1 MMVKHVGVA
10 LARRHSASA
19 VRLPPR
25 PTRRSVAA
33 ASCRFFSLLALR
45 SFAPVRLNI
54 QRNIALH
61 YITVHF
67 SSVQLSSLQ
76 FISVHFSSV
85 HYSSLQF
92 ITVHYSSLQFIPV
105 HSSSFQFIPVHSSS
119 FQFIPVHSSSVR
131 FSIVQYGS
139 VRFSTVHHGP
149 FYSMLRLLRS
159 GSSQRS
165 TTARWNSRAAPSTA
179 SARRRGKPARRATPR

>member
-1 MMVKHVGVA
+1 MSF
-10 LARRHSASA
+10 LLS
-19 VRLPPR
+19 PR
-25 PTRRSVAA
+25 PA
-33 ASCRFFSLLALR
+33 FLR
-45 SFAPVRLNI
+45 SGSPQHSTQHCI
-54 QRNIALH
+54 TLH
-61 YITVHF
+61 YSSFQFGSAQFITVHF
-67 SSVQLSSLQ
+67 SSFQ
-76 FISVHFSSV
+76 F
-85 HYSSLQF
+85 SSLQF
-92 ITVHYSSLQFIPV
+92 ITVHYSSFL
-105 HSSSFQFIPVHSSS
+105 FIPVHSSS